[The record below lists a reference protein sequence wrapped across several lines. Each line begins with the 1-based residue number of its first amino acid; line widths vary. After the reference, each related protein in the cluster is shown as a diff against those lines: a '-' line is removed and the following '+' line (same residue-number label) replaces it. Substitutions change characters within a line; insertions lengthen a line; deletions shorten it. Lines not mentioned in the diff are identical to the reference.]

1 MLISFTNTIFVTN
14 SRILAFNFYV
24 NMIQIY
30 HNSRC
35 GKSRNCVALVK
46 QSEIEFEVINYLN
59 TPPSF
64 KEMSDILQKLNI
76 KPIEL
81 VRRKEKIWIENF
93 KDKKLEDQQIIE
105 ILISNPLLIERPIV
119 LKGNKAIIGRDL
131 EKVAKFIS

>member
-35 GKSRNCVALVK
+35 GKSRNCLALVE

-81 VRRKEKIWIENF
+81 VRKKEKIWIENF
-93 KDKKLEDQQIIE
+93 KDEKLEDLQIIE

>member
-81 VRRKEKIWIENF
+81 VRKKEKIWIENF